1 MMTPY
6 DNHTDWNIVAIKY
19 KGTIYLAEY
28 KTEAMHKKNEE
39 KPEWVKRTMYW
50 GRKVETY
57 LTSDKPAGPTNQKEP
72 VNENAEYTSVFR
84 TKLGHVSI
92 LIASVRVEFCAR
104 RNLGTIKIHI
114 NSRLTWNLDQPNVR
128 SRSRLCGSYAW
139 RRIQTTIKLY

>member
-6 DNHTDWNIVAIKY
+6 DNHTEWNIVAIKY

-28 KTEAMHKKNEE
+28 KTEAMHQKNEA

-84 TKLGHVSI
+84 TKLGHVSKF
-92 LIASVRVEFCAR
+92 LLSYW
-104 RNLGTIKIHI
+104 
-114 NSRLTWNLDQPNVR
+114 LTNKMNLDKSNVR
-128 SRSRLCGSYAW
+128 SRSRLCRSYSW
-139 RRIQTTIKLY
+139 RRISATIKLYRNKNATGVER

>member
-1 MMTPY
+1 MRIKIKTVPKIMMTPY

-28 KTEAMHKKNEE
+28 KTEAMHQKNEA

-84 TKLGHVSI
+84 TKLGHVS
-92 LIASVRVEFCAR
+92 
-104 RNLGTIKIHI
+104 KI
-114 NSRLTWNLDQPNVR
+114 P
-128 SRSRLCGSYAW
+128 CSY
-139 RRIQTTIKLY
+139 

>member
-6 DNHTDWNIVAIKY
+6 DNHTEWNIVAIKY

-28 KTEAMHKKNEE
+28 KTEAMHQKNEA

-84 TKLGHVSI
+84 TKLGHVSKFLLSYW
-92 LIASVRVEFCAR
+92 LI
-104 RNLGTIKIHI
+104 NQMH
-114 NSRLTWNLDQPNVR
+114 LD
-128 SRSRLCGSYAW
+128 
-139 RRIQTTIKLY
+139 